1 MINNVEVRA
10 MDMKSRLCEAEW
22 RTPNDIEIS
31 PVFSQ
36 GEMCTKGHFPSPLRL
51 VDLTALKQGEDS

>member
-1 MINNVEVRA
+1 